1 MKINPKY
8 LIYHDL
14 IGIETQALRNDK
26 IKGGNFK
33 SIGTVIDETKNMLI
47 SEINN
52 KKKMYLKNNHL
63 FRFKLPND
71 DGEPI
76 VLEVEGRKIVG
87 RPENRIKN
95 IKKKRWI
102 KI

>member
-1 MKINPKY
+1 MKIDPKY

-14 IGIETQALRNDK
+14 IGLESWALRNDK
-26 IKGGNFK
+26 LKTGDFE
-33 SIGTVIDETKNMLI
+33 SIGTVIDETRNMLI
-47 SEINN
+47 TVINN
-52 KKKMYLKNNHL
+52 KRKKYIKTNHT
-63 FRFKLPND
+63 FRFKLPNED
-71 DGEPI
+71 KEPI
-76 VLEVEGRKIVG
+76 VLEVVGHKIVG

>member
-1 MKINPKY
+1 MKIDPKY

-14 IGIETQALRNDK
+14 IGLEAWALRNDK
-26 IKGGNFK
+26 LKTSKYVG
-33 SIGTVIDETKNMLI
+33 IGIVIDETRNMLI
-47 SEINN
+47 TEINK
-52 KKKMYLKNNHL
+52 KKKMYIKENHT
-63 FRFKLPND
+63 FRFKLPSD

-76 VLEVEGRKIVG
+76 VLEVVGHKIVG

-95 IKKKRWI
+95 IKKRRWI

>member
-1 MKINPKY
+1 MKVAPKY

-14 IGIETQALRNDK
+14 IGLEAWALRNDK
-26 IKGGNFK
+26 LKTGDFV
-33 SIGTVIDETKNMLI
+33 SIGTVIDETRNMLI
-47 SEINN
+47 TEIKN
-52 KKKMYLKNNHL
+52 KKKKYIKTNYT
-63 FRFKLPND
+63 FRFKLPIEN
-71 DGEPI
+71 GEPI
-76 VLEVEGRKIVG
+76 VLEVVGYKVVG